1 MKKIKIGNQTWDK
14 IYQLHYQL
22 SMGKSVTNMTTDEMC
37 IFLSI
42 KLTSS
47 LDKTLNY
54 DISRELIG
62 KIKMQEISNKGVT

>member
-14 IYQLHYQL
+14 INPLHCRL
-22 SMGKSVTNMTTDEMC
+22 SLGKSVTNMTDEMC

-42 KLTSS
+42 KLRSS
-47 LDKTLNY
+47 LDKTLNR
-54 DISRELIG
+54 DISCELFG